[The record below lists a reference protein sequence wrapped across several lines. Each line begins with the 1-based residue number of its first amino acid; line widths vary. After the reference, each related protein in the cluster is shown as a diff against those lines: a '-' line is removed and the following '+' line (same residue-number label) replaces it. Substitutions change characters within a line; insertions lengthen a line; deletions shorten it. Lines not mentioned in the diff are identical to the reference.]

1 MADNIQQSAQN
12 IPVDNFEEIAI
23 QEGAEKVEEYELPE
37 GIGAT
42 YQMRTTAPSY
52 TDQNWIHYTRNGY
65 NYCIKISGGSCLP
78 NCVGYAWGRWR
89 ELLGKYHKLS
99 RGNAENWWG
108 NTGDGYKRG
117 QTPKV
122 GAVCCWEGKGDRA
135 GHVAIVEK
143 VNSDGSI
150 LTSNSAYGGTRFYML
165 TIKKP
170 YGLGYYYPFQGFI
183 YLPISFDGKEGT
195 ISSGG
200 GASAALKTPTITYKV
215 QSGDTLSKIAQRY
228 NTTIAKIAA
237 LNAISNVN
245 LIYVGQNL
253 KIPTTTTSTSTTSKT
268 KTLTDKVIT
277 MYAKEVIN
285 GKYGNGDTRKK
296 ALKKALQ
303 SAGYAGTDSE
313 VAKIQSKVN
322 ALLS

>member
-1 MADNIQQSAQN
+1 MEDERKI
-12 IPVDNFEEIAI
+12 DNFEEIAI

-183 YLPISFDGKEGT
+183 YLPINYDGKTGSGGSA
-195 ISSGG
+195 SSGNT
-200 GASAALKTPTITYKV
+200 SSLVTPKVTYKV

-228 NTTIAKIAA
+228 NTTVAKIAA
-237 LNAISNVN
+237 ENAINNVN
-245 LIYVGQNL
+245 LIYVGQVL
-253 KIPTTTTSTSTTSKT
+253 KIPTTTTTTTK

-285 GKYGNGDTRKK
+285 GKYGNGDARKK

-303 SAGYAGTDSE
+303 NAGYAGTDAE
-313 VAKIQSKVN
+313 VSSIQKKVN
-322 ALLS
+322 ILLG